1 MHLKAAKC
9 KDRTD
14 TVAQGFYVSQTPD
27 FLDYAHHVKQY
38 NRRELTYP
46 EDGLDGISG
55 VLSVL
60 GTVFEGGFIAGLPVM
75 FFGQAFWWW
84 HMKPLQK
91 KKSQIGRWLEKAC
104 ADLVMGGLDRRD

>member
-14 TVAQGFYVSQTPD
+14 TVASGFYVSQTPD

-60 GTVFEGGFIAGLPVM
+60 GTVFEGGFIAGLLVM
-75 FFGQAFWWW
+75 FFG
-84 HMKPLQK
+84 
-91 KKSQIGRWLEKAC
+91 
-104 ADLVMGGLDRRD
+104 